1 MPWKR
6 RGSAPLLHH
15 RSDAVGLRAQDNV
28 KRAGTGTIS
37 SKSTVLNAVLNGQ
50 ARTERSALVVRL
62 FRDINPPSGSAGRIR
77 TYDQP
82 INSRLLYH

>member
-1 MPWKR
+1 MPPRYFITVATRLGFALKTMW
-6 RGSAPLLHH
+6 SEQEP
-15 RSDAVGLRAQDNV
+15 
-28 KRAGTGTIS
+28 GTIS

-50 ARTERSALVVRL
+50 AKTERCGLVVRL
-62 FRDINPPSGSAGRIR
+62 FRDFNPPSGSAGRIR